1 MNKENTTL
9 GTTSIQYPNFNI
21 TYCQYR
27 LPCGYCEKLG
37 RDCPKSITY
46 NPWDPNHYNPLDPT
60 ITSVNDNIFYTNTT
74 ALGGIYTNNLDKEKK

>member
-9 GTTSIQYPNFNI
+9 STTSILNNNFNAA
-21 TYCQYR
+21 YCQYR

-46 NPWDPNHYNPLDPT
+46 NYWSPT
-60 ITSVNDNIFYTNTT
+60 VTLTNTSVDNKIFYTDATT
-74 ALGGIYTNNLDKEKK
+74 LGSSYINNLNKEEK

>member
-9 GTTSIQYPNFNI
+9 GTTTIINSNFNAA
-21 TYCQYR
+21 YCQYR

-46 NPWDPNHYNPLDPT
+46 NPWDNVVLTNR
-60 ITSVNDNIFYTNTT
+60 SSNDKIFYTDTT
-74 ALGGIYTNNLDKEKK
+74 TLGSIYTNNLDKEEK

>member
-9 GTTSIQYPNFNI
+9 SATSIQYSNFNVA
-21 TYCQYR
+21 YCQYR

-46 NPWDPNHYNPLDPT
+46 NPWDQNHYNPLDPR
-60 ITSVNDNIFYTNTT
+60 IISSNNKIFYTDTNT
-74 ALGGIYTNNLDKEKK
+74 LGSIYTNNLDKEEK

>member
-1 MNKENTTL
+1 MNNKNTTL
-9 GTTSIQYPNFNI
+9 GAATITNNSFNAA
-21 TYCQYR
+21 YCQYR

-60 ITSVNDNIFYTNTT
+60 ITPVNGNIFYTDTT
-74 ALGGIYTNNLDKEKK
+74 TLGSIYTNNFDKEEK